1 MDNVFI
7 FVITMILGAV
17 LGALVCIKISVDG
30 NFILSETEWRCVD
43 ADLVDDK
50 DNKGQETVSCIQ
62 YVLKNSIA
70 DKKE

>member
-7 FVITMILGAV
+7 FVITIILGAV

-30 NFILSETEWRCVD
+30 NFILPESDWRCVD

-50 DNKGQETVSCIQ
+50 NNKGQETISCIQ
-62 YVLKNSIA
+62 FVLKNSNA
-70 DKKE
+70 DNKE

>member
-17 LGALVCIKISVDG
+17 LGALVCIKLSVDG
-30 NFILSETEWRCVD
+30 NFILPETEWRCVD

-50 DNKGQETVSCIQ
+50 DNKGQQTISCIQ
-62 YVLKNSIA
+62 FVLKNSIA

>member
-17 LGALVCIKISVDG
+17 LGALVCIKINVDG
-30 NFILSETEWRCVD
+30 NFILSETAWRCVD
-43 ADLVDDK
+43 ADLIDDK